1 MAGILAVSTGSR
13 AMANELVTGDKDY
26 GMNGQMVSNDGWDSS
41 LNGQFLIQEGQTVSF
56 HFDSHSLD
64 DSSPVFGW
72 VAEVTD
78 NENYFTITQGA
89 TCWFAPDGTDWKK
102 GFDNGKNSW
111 DIQKSWADDE
121 ANAYAEAMADAKVTL
136 DVTRSGNQIIF
147 ESKATG
153 SDGKEYTQTIKG
165 IFKEAPTGTL
175 YLQVGC
181 DHGSMTLYSA
191 KYSEAGKVEQATV
204 KEKVTLKPNMNA
216 NKGVAGSNDSTSESN
231 DSDSSTTVIVVV
243 VAVVLVVAVVA
254 GVLVATKKKNN

>member
-26 GMNGQMVSNDGWDSS
+26 GMNGQMVSNDGWASS

-111 DIQKSWADDE
+111 DIQKSWSDNESWASLGVKLAD
-121 ANAYAEAMADAKVTL
+121 
-136 DVTRSGNQIIF
+136 
-147 ESKATG
+147 
-153 SDGKEYTQTIKG
+153 
-165 IFKEAPTGTL
+165 GTVDL
-175 YLQVGC
+175 
-181 DHGSMTLYSA
+181 
-191 KYSEAGKVEQATV
+191 
-204 KEKVTLKPNMNA
+204 
-216 NKGVAGSNDSTSESN
+216 
-231 DSDSSTTVIVVV
+231 
-243 VAVVLVVAVVA
+243 
-254 GVLVATKKKNN
+254 